1 MRRIIFLFCVTVILT
16 VTVPHQLW
24 AADHFLTIGGG
35 PTPESNQV
43 SLENNVLYFLRTLS
57 QLGRDGEEHLILF
70 ADGTAPEADLQF
82 QNPDRGP
89 EELHRLLAEIVGPS
103 SGIRFDYRTSEVP
116 GVVGAADPGTIDQTL
131 KDLSQRLKSD
141 DRLVLYFT
149 GHGGRERP
157 SRSPRG
163 RRPTA
168 AIADD
173 DEKSE
178 GETPEAKE
186 DDGSD
191 KDMEEDEASDEKQ
204 EKKDDKSDSESKSN
218 DRRSN
223 RPSFTGNHI
232 HLWDHKTMT
241 VKSWTEKLDQL
252 PRDMPV
258 VAVMVQCYSG
268 GFGNLIFRGGDPKN
282 GMSDHPRC
290 GFFSTV
296 PDRVAAGCTPNIN
309 QAEYREYSSYFW
321 EALSGTTRTG
331 EVTLAPDFD
340 NDGRTSL
347 LEAHAYTALNA
358 DTIDIPTR
366 TSDFFLREYSTTD
379 GKKDLVTIHSPIDVL
394 LATADPC
401 ERAVI
406 EGLSQRY
413 DLTGSDRGK
422 DIEEAIKAKQKE
434 KREVDGKVRKHQQTM
449 GRKRNEIKSTLKE
462 RWPEIT
468 NPWHP
473 RVTFLLTQEPDQ
485 LRSLILEHDAYD
497 ELAKARE
504 ELDSVEAKQEEYQLD
519 IVKLERLKFWLERR
533 ALLLNL
539 PTVADESTQ
548 QQLEQLVQLESQP
561 L

>member
-1 MRRIIFLFCVTVILT
+1 MRCHILCT
-16 VTVPHQLW
+16 CAVLVGLVVANPLS

-35 PTPESNQV
+35 PTPDSNQV
-43 SLENNVLYFLRTLS
+43 SLENNVLYFQRTLT
-57 QLGRDGEEHLILF
+57 QLGRDAVEHVILF
-70 ADGTAPEADLQF
+70 ADGVNPEADLQY

-103 SGIRFDYRTSEVP
+103 SGIRFDYRTSTVP
-116 GVVGAADPGTIDQTL
+116 GVQGAADPETIDRTL

-141 DRLVLYFT
+141 DRLVFYFT

-157 SRSPRG
+157 ARPPRG

-173 DEKSE
+173 DENADDQK
-178 GETPEAKE
+178 PEEEKE
-186 DDGSD
+186 DD
-191 KDMEEDEASDEKQ
+191 SDEKDSKEESAE
-204 EKKDDKSDSESKSN
+204 EKKEKQEESKSN
-218 DRRSN
+218 ERRPN
-223 RPSFTGNHI
+223 RPSFTGNHT

-241 VKSWTEKLDQL
+241 VTSWTEKLDEL

-321 EALSGTTRTG
+321 EALSGTSRTG
-331 EVTLAPDFD
+331 ETIESPDFD
-340 NDGRTSL
+340 YDGRTSL
-347 LEAHAYTALNA
+347 LEAHAYTALHA

-366 TSDFFLREYSTTD
+366 TSDFFLQEYSATT
-379 GKKDLVTIHSPIDVL
+379 GKKDLLTIHAPIDVL
-394 LATADPC
+394 LAAADPC

-406 EGLSQRY
+406 EGLSQQFE
-413 DLTGSDRGK
+413 LHGSDRGK
-422 DIEEAIKAKQKE
+422 DVEDAIKAKQKE
-434 KREVDGKVRKHQQTM
+434 KREIDGEVRKLQQTI
-449 GRKRNEIKSTLKE
+449 GRKRSEIKSALKE

-473 RVTFLLTQEPDQ
+473 RVTFLLTEEPEV
-485 LRSLILEHDAYD
+485 LRAMILEHDSY
-497 ELAKARE
+497 E
-504 ELDSVEAKQEEYQLD
+504 ELKKSSDQLDEAQTKQEQFQLD

-539 PTVADESTQ
+539 PTVADETKQ
-548 QQLEQLVQLESQP
+548 QQLETLVQLESQQ